1 MVYKNNCK
9 KTIEQKED
17 VSLGR
22 IVAECCS
29 LQEILFKCIS
39 CREQEDKNL
48 SRFDDQKVAKM
59 NNTIALNI
67 EEPFKSIL
75 ILSLCLLSVS
85 VVAINGVSLIII
97 KESLKMSTAPSMYF
111 IINLL
116 IVDIVQGIFVI
127 PIYAIK
133 KLNNQNRFWDG
144 IICNSFRF
152 LYMTTYYLSIFS
164 VLFIAVDRYI
174 ASTYIFKYKTL
185 IKVEKVR
192 FIIIA
197 SWIYV
202 IALCTI
208 PFYHRNSS
216 KVNITRNIDYCLYR
230 QNSLWTTAMLL
241 INCFLPYFI
250 IMYLY
255 KCIYKK
261 FLSSE
266 KESNIRTVTSV
277 RSQQSLKQFEEQSKV
292 NSTFNK
298 NTKISEQTKNILKV
312 SILISICYAICW
324 TPSVIYYVLN
334 KFCPEKCFTTTYIN
348 SVNQTYLEFAIKYFG
363 FLNSLAAPMIYCFS
377 LKRFRFQFRN
387 LIQTYLSEKRLPS
400 I

>member
-1 MVYKNNCK
+1 
-9 KTIEQKED
+9 
-17 VSLGR
+17 
-22 IVAECCS
+22 
-29 LQEILFKCIS
+29 
-39 CREQEDKNL
+39 
-48 SRFDDQKVAKM
+48 M
-59 NNTIALNI
+59 NNTITLNI

-75 ILSLCLLSVS
+75 IFSLCLLSVF
-85 VVAINGVSLIII
+85 VVAINGISLIVI
-97 KESLKMSTAPSMYF
+97 KESLKTSTTPSMYF

-144 IICNSFRF
+144 VICNSFRF

-164 VLFIAVDRYI
+164 VLFIAADRYI

-185 IKVEKVR
+185 VKVEKVR
-192 FIIIA
+192 LFIIA

-202 IALCTI
+202 ITLCTI
-208 PFYHRNSS
+208 PFYLRNSY
-216 KVNITRNIDYCLYR
+216 KVNVARNIDYCLYR

-241 INCFLPYFI
+241 INCFVPYFI

-255 KCIYKK
+255 KCIYKN
-261 FLSSE
+261 FLNSQ
-266 KESNIRTVTSV
+266 KESNIRTV
-277 RSQQSLKQFEEQSKV
+277 RSQQSFTQLKEQSKV
-292 NSTFNK
+292 DSTFNK
-298 NTKISEQTKNILKV
+298 NKKISEQTKSILKV

-348 SVNQTYLEFAIKYFG
+348 SVNQTYLEFAIKYLG

-377 LKRFRFQFRN
+377 LKRFRFQFLN
-387 LIQTYLSEKRLPS
+387 LIQTYLNEKRLPN